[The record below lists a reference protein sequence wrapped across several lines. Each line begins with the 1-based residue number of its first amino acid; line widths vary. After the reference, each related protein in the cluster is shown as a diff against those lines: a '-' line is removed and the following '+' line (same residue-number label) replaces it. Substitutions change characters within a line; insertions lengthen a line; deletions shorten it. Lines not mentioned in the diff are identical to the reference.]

1 MAGLCFLSVNA
12 GLAQEPDLAS
22 TNAPAE
28 LTLEQFLLNRVNSMP
43 VLTVGETEQFTQQGW
58 IINFIKKEGKVRLE
72 IDCDAARRTKL
83 QLSSKLLS
91 VADVVKGKP

>member
-1 MAGLCFLSVNA
+1 LAGLCFLSVNA
-12 GLAQEPDLAS
+12 GLAQGPDLAS

-43 VLTVGETEQFTQQGW
+43 VLTVGETEQFTQQGG